1 MALTQPTVM
10 LLEDDAATRELYRR
24 ELSRSF
30 AVVACR
36 SEQEVAAQLSAAQ
49 EQGMNVDVL
58 VLEPAALKSD
68 ARHFVTSV
76 RRLYP
81 RLPIVVCSVL
91 DVRGRSAE
99 LGASVYL
106 IKPVTPAVLASTLAA
121 VLGERPTL
129 ETSDKS

>member
-10 LLEDDAATRELYRR
+10 LLEDDTATRELYRR

-30 AVVACR
+30 SVVACG
-36 SEQEVAAQLSAAQ
+36 SEQEAAARLGAA
-49 EQGMNVDVL
+49 EEHGMTVDVL
-58 VLEPAALKSD
+58 VLEPAALSSD
-68 ARHFVTSV
+68 ARPFVASV
-76 RRLYP
+76 RRLHP
-81 RLPIVVCSVL
+81 RLPIIICSVL
-91 DVRGRSAE
+91 DMRGRSAE

>member
-30 AVVACR
+30 AVVACG
-36 SEQEVAAQLSAAQ
+36 SEQEVGTQLSAAQ
-49 EQGMNVDVL
+49 EHGANVDVL

-68 ARHFVTSV
+68 AKYFVTSV

-81 RLPIVVCSVL
+81 RLPIVICSVL

-99 LGASVYL
+99 LGASVY
-106 IKPVTPAVLASTLAA
+106 
-121 VLGERPTL
+121 
-129 ETSDKS
+129 

>member
-10 LLEDDAATRELYRR
+10 LLEDDVPTRELYRR

-30 AVVACR
+30 AVVACG
-36 SEQEVAAQLSAAQ
+36 SEQEAAARLSAAE
-49 EQGMNVDVL
+49 EQGVKVDVL
-58 VLEPAALKSD
+58 VLEPAALNSD
-68 ARHFVTSV
+68 ARPFVASV
-76 RRLYP
+76 RRLHP
-81 RLPIVVCSVL
+81 RLPIVICSVL

-106 IKPVTPAVLASTLAA
+106 IKPVTPAALANTLAA

>member
-10 LLEDDAATRELYRR
+10 VLEDDTATRELYRR

-30 AVVACR
+30 SVVACG
-36 SEQEVAAQLSAAQ
+36 SEQEAAARLGAA
-49 EQGMNVDVL
+49 EEHGMTVDVL
-58 VLEPAALKSD
+58 VLEPAALSSD
-68 ARHFVTSV
+68 ARPFVASV
-76 RRLYP
+76 RRLHP
-81 RLPIVVCSVL
+81 RLPIIICSVL
-91 DVRGRSAE
+91 DMRGRSAE

>member
-30 AVVACR
+30 AVMACG
-36 SEQEVAAQLSAAQ
+36 SEQEVGTQLSAA
-49 EQGMNVDVL
+49 EEHGTNVDVL

-91 DVRGRSAE
+91 DMRGRSAE

-106 IKPVTPAVLASTLAA
+106 IKPVTPAVLANTLTA
-121 VLGERPTL
+121 VLGEQTNIG
-129 ETSDKS
+129 D

>member
-10 LLEDDAATRELYRR
+10 LLEDDAATRELYCR

-36 SEQEVAAQLSAAQ
+36 NEQEVAAQLSAAQ

-99 LGASVYL
+99 LGASVCL
-106 IKPVTPAVLASTLAA
+106 IKPVTPAVLASTLFT
-121 VLGERPTL
+121 VLGGRPTL
-129 ETSDKS
+129 EANDKS

>member
-1 MALTQPTVM
+1 MALTQRTVL
-10 LLEDDAATRELYRR
+10 LLEGDVATRELYRR

-30 AVVACR
+30 AVVACG
-36 SEQEVAAQLSAAQ
+36 SEQEAADQLTAANAQ
-49 EQGMNVDVL
+49 AAAVDVM
-58 VLEPAALKSD
+58 VLEPVTLTRDVK
-68 ARHFVTSV
+68 HFVASV

-99 LGASVYL
+99 LGASVCL
-106 IKPVTPAVLASTLAA
+106 IKPVTPAVLASTLVT

-129 ETSDKS
+129 EANDKS

>member
-10 LLEDDAATRELYRR
+10 LLEDDTATRELYRR

-30 AVVACR
+30 SVVACG
-36 SEQEVAAQLSAAQ
+36 SEQEAAARLSAAQ
-49 EQGMNVDVL
+49 EHGRNVDVL
-58 VLEPAALKSD
+58 VLEPAALNSD
-68 ARHFVTSV
+68 ARHFVASV
-76 RRLYP
+76 RRLYR
-81 RLPIVVCSVL
+81 RLPIVICSVL
-91 DVRGRSAE
+91 DMRGRSAE